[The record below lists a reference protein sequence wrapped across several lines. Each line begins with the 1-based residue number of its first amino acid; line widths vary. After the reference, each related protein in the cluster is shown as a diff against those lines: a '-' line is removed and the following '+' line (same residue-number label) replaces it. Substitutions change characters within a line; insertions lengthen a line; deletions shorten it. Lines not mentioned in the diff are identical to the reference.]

1 MSALIGRKEFEEFEV
16 FVFCLSFEDK
26 AYEKTRTQAL
36 FEVIFH
42 DKSVS
47 L

>member
-1 MSALIGRKEFEEFEV
+1 MSALTGRRDFRWFEAFK
-16 FVFCLSFEDK
+16 SFK